1 MKYTL
6 MSTAVA
12 ALFCT
17 TSAIAQTGP
26 LKKIVPVVTLGV
38 KAGVN
43 LQQAN
48 GSALNSSYAAG
59 ILGGAFVGVSKKKMG
74 VRVEGLVKSAKISVS
89 GSTGTT
95 TINTVGIDIP
105 VLFEYSVIKRL
116 KLHVGPQFTTI
127 LSAKTGGTDVKNTI
141 ASSDISLAA
150 GAEVYLPLKLT
161 IGARYIK
168 GLTDMDKTSV
178 GKWTTST
185 IQLTVGYRFLN

>member
-48 GSALNSSYAAG
+48 GSAFNSSYAAG

-74 VRVEGLVKSAKISVS
+74 VRVEGLVKSAKIDVS
-89 GSTGTT
+89 AGAGTA

-105 VLFEYSVIKRL
+105 VLFEYSLIKRL

-127 LSAKTGGTDVKNTI
+127 LSAKSGGADVKNTI

-150 GAEVYLPLKLT
+150 GAEVHLPLKLT

-168 GLTDMDKTSV
+168 GLTDQDKLSV

>member
-6 MSTAVA
+6 MSKAVA

-17 TSAIAQTGP
+17 TTAIAQTGP

-43 LQQAN
+43 MQQAN
-48 GSALNSSYAAG
+48 GSAINSSFATG
-59 ILGGAFVGVSKKKMG
+59 VLGGAFVGVSKKKMG
-74 VRVEGLVKSAKISVS
+74 VRVEGLVKSAKVDF
-89 GSTGTT
+89 GTSTGTA

-127 LSAKTGGTDVKNTI
+127 LSAKSGGTDVKNSI
-141 ASSDISLAA
+141 ASSDISVAA

-161 IGARYIK
+161 LGARYIK
-168 GLTDMDKTSV
+168 GFTDMDKTSA

-185 IQLTVGYRFLN
+185 LQFTVGYRFLN